1 MIRLTQALG
10 ATTTVVAA
18 LALAGC
24 AKPLVIF
31 PPKPEP
37 SPTVIRLDITADAAV
52 NADRHGR
59 AMPIVVRFYLLQTTA
74 AFDNADF
81 FSLFERDDAVLG
93 AAKVV
98 REEITLIPNQ
108 AFSTELHPQGSSR
121 FLAVFAAYREVNTVR
136 WRATAPIPQHAT
148 TAYSI
153 QISQSGISIAPKPPR
168 QRGVG
173 Q

>member
-10 ATTTVVAA
+10 ATTTIAA
-18 LALAGC
+18 AMVLVGC
-24 AKPLVIF
+24 AKPPVIS

-37 SPTVIRLDITADAAV
+37 SPTVIQLDITADAGV

-59 AMPIVVRFYLLQTTA
+59 AMPIVVRVYLLQTKA

-81 FSLFERDDAVLG
+81 FSLFERDDEVLG
-93 AAKVV
+93 AAKVI
-98 REEITLIPNQ
+98 REEITLLPNQ
-108 AFSTELHPQGSSR
+108 AFSTELHPQGPSQ
-121 FLAVFAAYREVNTVR
+121 FLAVFAAYREVNKVR
-136 WRATAPIPQHAT
+136 WRATALIPQHTT

-153 QISQSGISIAPKPPR
+153 QVSQSGIAIVPKLPR
-168 QRGVG
+168 QRRVG

>member
-1 MIRLTQALG
+1 MIRLTQTLG

-24 AKPLVIF
+24 AKPVIS

-37 SPTVIRLDITADAAV
+37 IPTVIQLDITANAAV

-108 AFSTELHPQGSSR
+108 AFSTELHPQGPSQ

-136 WRATAPIPQHAT
+136 WRATAPIPQNTT
-148 TAYSI
+148 TAYSV
-153 QISQSGISIAPKPPR
+153 QIGQSGIAIAPKLPR

>member
-1 MIRLTQALG
+1 MIRLTQTLG

-24 AKPLVIF
+24 AKPPVIS

-37 SPTVIRLDITADAAV
+37 IPTVIQLDITANAAV

-81 FSLFERDDAVLG
+81 FSP
-93 AAKVV
+93 V
-98 REEITLIPNQ
+98 RARRRCARRSKGRPGGNNPYT
-108 AFSTELHPQGSSR
+108 
-121 FLAVFAAYREVNTVR
+121 
-136 WRATAPIPQHAT
+136 
-148 TAYSI
+148 
-153 QISQSGISIAPKPPR
+153 QSGL
-168 QRGVG
+168 
-173 Q
+173 